1 MYITIAIPFYNA
13 ERFLLDS
20 IKSVFAQTHTE
31 WELILIDDGSTD
43 KSLAIA
49 ESIKDPRVRVYS
61 DGENRKLASRLNE
74 IVKLAKYDIIA
85 RMDAD
90 DLMSPYRIEK
100 QVKILKDNPS
110 IDLVTTGL
118 FSVTDALAPVGVR
131 WHHNINI
138 TFDDLI
144 NNRGCGVVHAAIIG
158 RKDWF
163 VRNSYNEKLKIAQD
177 FELWVRSFSNDDFK
191 MHLLQE
197 PLYFYREENN
207 VTLNKLLLAYR
218 YQRKIFYKYGRKQ
231 KVKLIVLSFIKTSI
245 VLVLSKL
252 GKLDFLFNRRSS
264 SIYDGSF
271 TDDYNNDIK
280 MILKT
285 VIPLKTEKEHIK

>member
-1 MYITIAIPFYNA
+1 VYITIAIPFYNA
-13 ERFLLDS
+13 EKFLLDA

-43 KSLAIA
+43 KSLGIA
-49 ESIKDPRVRVYS
+49 KSIKDPRVRVYS

-100 QVKILKDNPS
+100 QVKVLTDNPS

-118 FSVTDALAPVGVR
+118 FTITDELVPVGIR
-131 WHHNINI
+131 WHHNVNI

-144 NNRGCGVVHAAIIG
+144 NNRGCGVVHAAIMG
-158 RKDWF
+158 RKEWF
-163 VRNSYNEKLKIAQD
+163 IRNSYNEKLKIAQD
-177 FELWVRSFSNDDFK
+177 FELWVRSFSNNDLK
-191 MHLLQE
+191 IYLIQE
-197 PLYFYREENN
+197 PLYFYREINN
-207 VTLNKLLLAYR
+207 VTIRKLLLAYKN
-218 YQRKIFYKYGRKQ
+218 QRKIYYKYGRK
-231 KVKLIVLSFIKTSI
+231 KKLILIISSFIKTGI

-252 GKLDFLFNRRSS
+252 GKLNFLFNKRSRPICDNS
-264 SIYDGSF
+264 LIDN
-271 TDDYNNDIK
+271 YNSEVKI
-280 MILKT
+280 ILET
-285 VIPLKTEKEHIK
+285 VVPSKPEGEYIQ